1 MLFSNFW
8 THEDS
13 WYRKLLE
20 ERITSS
26 HKSCQS
32 QQQAKDQ
39 KIETC
44 CSAPVG
50 GRKDRYLVDAAVCTG
65 NFLLVVAPGHNA
77 VLWWPKF
84 LVVGGW
90 IQFLSL
96 LQTDLLYR
104 MCGSLASALVQFL
117 FWGILFLS
125 RVVSFYHCFR
135 VEERA
140 ELAVYHLS
148 STELHCLLCKYW
160 SSMFSSH
167 IFNFK
172 VWFVFHSSAW
182 NLLPISFCLE
192 KNYLWL

>member
-39 KIETC
+39 KIETG

-77 VLWWPKF
+77 VLWPKF

-90 IQFLSL
+90 IQFLSTPNWSLQNVWVPCISSCTVSVLGNSSFVTCCFFLPL
-96 LQTDLLYR
+96 LQGRREGRIGCVPL
-104 MCGSLASALVQFL
+104 
-117 FWGILFLS
+117 
-125 RVVSFYHCFR
+125 
-135 VEERA
+135 
-140 ELAVYHLS
+140 
-148 STELHCLLCKYW
+148 K
-160 SSMFSSH
+160 
-167 IFNFK
+167 
-172 VWFVFHSSAW
+172 
-182 NLLPISFCLE
+182 
-192 KNYLWL
+192 